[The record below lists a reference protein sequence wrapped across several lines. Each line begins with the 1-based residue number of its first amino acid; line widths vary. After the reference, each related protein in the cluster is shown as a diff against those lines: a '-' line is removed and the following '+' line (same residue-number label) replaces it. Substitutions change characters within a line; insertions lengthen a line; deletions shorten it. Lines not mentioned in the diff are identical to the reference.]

1 MKKYT
6 KTDVAEQ
13 QLEELVRRHAG
24 MIEKGLIYVDHQ
36 KSAAGGRLDV
46 LMVDSGKSIVVAEL
60 KVTQNDDMLLQGLD
74 YYDYVTTHVESFARL
89 YKNHAINPTQQAR
102 LFLIAPSFSQTL
114 VNRCKWLDVPVFLF
128 TVNCLKFDGE
138 EDLVP
143 VFSEQQIPSAP
154 EIIETTDIEGH
165 LAYITDVAMRSKASA
180 LLDEIKNWKPENI
193 SLDSIKYAISMK
205 VNGRVFAYFNPRRQ
219 HYIISTFN
227 ADDEWTEY
235 PIKGDDDLATVKP
248 LVKSSME
255 KRLK

>member
-6 KTDVAEQ
+6 KADVAEQ
-13 QLEELVRRHAG
+13 QLEELVRRHSG
-24 MIEKGLIYVDHQ
+24 MIEKGLVYVDHQ
-36 KSAAGGRLDV
+36 KPAAGGRLDI

-60 KVTQNDDMLLQGLD
+60 KVTQDDDMLLQGLD

-102 LFLIAPSFSQTL
+102 LFLIAPSFSQAV

-128 TVNCLKFDGE
+128 TFNCLKFDGE

-165 LAYITDVAMRSKASA
+165 LAYITDAAMRSKASA
-180 LLDEIKNWKPENI
+180 LLNEIKNWKPENI
-193 SLDSIKYAISMK
+193 SLDSIKYSISMK
-205 VNGRVFAYFNPRRQ
+205 VNGRVFAYFHPRRQ
-219 HYIISTFN
+219 HYLISTFN

-235 PIKGDDDLATVKP
+235 PIKGDDDLAAVKP
-248 LVKSSME
+248 LMKSAME